1 MTELRNK
8 RLGIKLIEP
17 RLFLKTFWLAIL
29 SYPVL
34 IAILTDGY
42 VSFKEGFNW
51 DFLNEGETYIKFFFN
66 LVYWTA
72 FNYFFFWRWNQKLI
86 EKVKAKNGAIEK

>member
-8 RLGIKLIEP
+8 RFKITLIEP

-29 SYPVL
+29 LYPVL

-42 VSFKEGFNW
+42 VSLKEGFNW
-51 DFLNEGETYIKFFFN
+51 DFLNEGDTYVKFFFN
-66 LVYWTA
+66 LAYWTV
-72 FNYFFFWRWNQKLI
+72 FNYFVFWRWNHKLVKKMR
-86 EKVKAKNGAIEK
+86 EKHGVKK

>member
-8 RLGIKLIEP
+8 RFKITLIEP
-17 RLFLKTFWLAIL
+17 ILFLKTMWPSIL
-29 SYPVL
+29 IYPFL

-42 VSFKEGFNW
+42 VSLKEGFNW

-66 LVYWTA
+66 LAYWTV
-72 FNYFFFWRWNQKLI
+72 FNYFIFWRWNQKLI
-86 EKVKAKNGAIEK
+86 EKVKEKNGAKK

>member
-1 MTELRNK
+1 MINSNK
-8 RLGIKLIEP
+8 KRFSFSLVEP

-29 SYPVL
+29 LYPVL

-42 VSFKEGFNW
+42 VSLKEGFNW

-66 LVYWTA
+66 LVYWTI
-72 FNYFFFWRWNQKLI
+72 FNYFIFWKWNQKLI
-86 EKVKAKNGAIEK
+86 EKVKEKYGAKK